1 MRADGHYCRPEVMD
15 WCEANGVDCVSGL
28 TSFNGIDG
36 GINGRSVLSLGLTP
50 LNLLVFRLD
59 LGYRF

>member
-1 MRADGHYCRPEVMD
+1 MASSTRLRPHQ
-15 WCEANGVDCVSGL
+15 G
-28 TSFNGIDG
+28 FNGIDD